1 MESIFQRVK
10 SVISP
15 KQAAARYGLNVLRG
29 DWVCCP
35 FHHDRHPSMKLYP
48 DHYHCFSCK
57 ATGDVINLTAELLQ
71 VSPYEAARKL
81 ESDFN
86 AGYRSV
92 IAQVNAP
99 ARKHIALSLAQILQ
113 LSHATDVLRSA
124 RDVLEDWKS
133 AFAPRTPDEYWD
145 PHFVEACHRLPLI
158 EYMLDLACSPDDK
171 DRLFLITEFG
181 KEVEKLEQSVFRR
194 GTEGNGT
201 SAKLSA

>member
-10 SVISP
+10 SVITP
-15 KQAAARYGLNVLRG
+15 KQAATRYGLNVQQG
-29 DWVCCP
+29 DWICCP

-86 AGYRSV
+86 AGGCSG
-92 IAQVNAP
+92 IAHVKATTG
-99 ARKHIALSLAQILQ
+99 KYFVLDSSQIRW

-171 DRLFLITEFG
+171 DRIFLITEFG
-181 KEVEKLEQSVFRR
+181 KEVGKLEQSILRR
-194 GTEGNGT
+194 GTEGNGRST
-201 SAKLSA
+201 KLPA

>member
-1 MESIFQRVK
+1 MESIFQRMK
-10 SVISP
+10 SIITP
-15 KQAAARYGLNVLRG
+15 KQAATRYGLNVLRG
-29 DWVCCP
+29 DWICCP

-99 ARKHIALSLAQILQ
+99 ARKHIALSLAQIPQ
-113 LSHATDVLRSA
+113 LSHATDVLRSS
-124 RDVLEDWKS
+124 RDVLEDWKR
-133 AFAPRTPDEYWD
+133 AFVPRTPDEYWN

-158 EYMLDLACSPDDK
+158 EYMLDLACS
-171 DRLFLITEFG
+171 
-181 KEVEKLEQSVFRR
+181 R
-194 GTEGNGT
+194 GEERSRSSLGRTNPR
-201 SAKLSA
+201 